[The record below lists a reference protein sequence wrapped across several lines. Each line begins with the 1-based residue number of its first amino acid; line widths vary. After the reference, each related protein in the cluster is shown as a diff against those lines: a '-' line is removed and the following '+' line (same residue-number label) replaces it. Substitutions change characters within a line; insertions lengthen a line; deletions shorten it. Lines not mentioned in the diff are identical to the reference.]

1 MDMAKSVLRDELR
14 KQEGFLESEI
24 QELRELNDESQEL
37 YASSKDE
44 LLEVF
49 INSNIFLFDYSKL
62 NLNTQA
68 PERSK
73 GLTFWGTRL
82 WSWGQIT
89 PKTWPTFSAVLRLA
103 NSVGY
108 RQIFNESCLK
118 LINFDSSTS
127 AGQYLWKA

>member
-82 WSWGQIT
+82 
-89 PKTWPTFSAVLRLA
+89 
-103 NSVGY
+103 
-108 RQIFNESCLK
+108 
-118 LINFDSSTS
+118 
-127 AGQYLWKA
+127 